1 LRAPAEV
8 VDANG
13 ATVVVTGR
21 GMVSGAPARVVVAGR
36 PPQRV
41 EAWAGPWPLEE
52 RWWDPAGRRRCARF
66 QLLTKAGAFLAVV
79 EGGQWWVEAAY
90 D

>member
-1 LRAPAEV
+1 
-8 VDANG
+8 
-13 ATVVVTGR
+13 
-21 GMVSGAPARVVVAGR
+21 MVSGAPAHVALAGR
-36 PPQRV
+36 PRQRV

-66 QLLTKAGAFLAVV
+66 QLLTEAGAFLAVV